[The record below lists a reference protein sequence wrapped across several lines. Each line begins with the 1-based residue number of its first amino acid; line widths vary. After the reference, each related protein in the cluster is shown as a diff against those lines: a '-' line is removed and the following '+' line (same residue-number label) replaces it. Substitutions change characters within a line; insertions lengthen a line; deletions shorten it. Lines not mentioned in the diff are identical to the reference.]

1 MENGILVEPGDTDG
15 FADALALLYHN
26 PNLRDELGRK
36 ARETIIEKRSWDK
49 RIKKE
54 LSVYEQVLSIDGCK

>member
-15 FADALALLYHN
+15 FVDALELLYHN
-26 PNLRDELGRK
+26 PELRNELGRK
-36 ARETIIEKRSWDK
+36 ARETIIEKRNWDK

-54 LSVYEQVLSIDGCK
+54 LSVYEQIIDITD